1 VKNDLSRRSFV
12 GVLSAGAAAHLG
24 RGVQASAE
32 VKRAPSVGEGGTP
45 ALLGGTPVRTEAFPS
60 WPIIAENDKAAWREV
75 LLSGRWNRGPAV
87 ARFEQTW
94 AEQLGCPFAIATAS
108 GTAAL
113 FTCLNALG
121 VGPGDEVIVPPYTF
135 VATINVVLLQHALPI
150 FVDTDRAT
158 CQIDADRIEG
168 AVTSRTRCII
178 PVHLGGNPADLDKVL
193 SVGRRHGI
201 PVLEDACQAH
211 FAEWRGKKVGTLGD
225 LGCFSFQASK
235 NLNSGEGGAIVS
247 HNGEL
252 MAVCAGFHDAGR
264 GYRLDE
270 SGRLTP
276 DYGSGFSYA
285 LVGDNR
291 RLTEFQATLLHEQ
304 LTRLEEQS
312 RRRESNAAYLTSQLR
327 EIPGIHPAEMYEGAT
342 RNAYH
347 LYMFRYD
354 PAGFVGLPRS
364 VFLRALRAEGVPCSA
379 GYGPLNKEP
388 FIGRALESRG
398 FRSIYGDKAIA
409 EWAERN
415 QCPENDKL
423 CQEAC
428 WFTQTM
434 LLGSRSD
441 MDDIAA
447 AIRKIRKHGA
457 GLRNAEAGV

>member
-1 VKNDLSRRSFV
+1 MKNDLSRRSFV

-211 FAEWRGKKVGTLGD
+211 SR
-225 LGCFSFQASK
+225 
-235 NLNSGEGGAIVS
+235 SG
-247 HNGEL
+247 
-252 MAVCAGFHDAGR
+252 AGR
-264 GYRLDE
+264 RWE
-270 SGRLTP
+270 PWETSGV
-276 DYGSGFSYA
+276 SAFK
-285 LVGDNR
+285 
-291 RLTEFQATLLHEQ
+291 
-304 LTRLEEQS
+304 
-312 RRRESNAAYLTSQLR
+312 RRRTS
-327 EIPGIHPAEMYEGAT
+327 IPGKGAPSFPT
-342 RNAYH
+342 TA
-347 LYMFRYD
+347 
-354 PAGFVGLPRS
+354 S
-364 VFLRALRAEGVPCSA
+364 
-379 GYGPLNKEP
+379 
-388 FIGRALESRG
+388 
-398 FRSIYGDKAIA
+398 
-409 EWAERN
+409 
-415 QCPENDKL
+415 
-423 CQEAC
+423 
-428 WFTQTM
+428 
-434 LLGSRSD
+434 
-441 MDDIAA
+441 
-447 AIRKIRKHGA
+447 
-457 GLRNAEAGV
+457 